1 MRLAVCGNAKL
12 GSCFSGTKGEHNCPK
27 NPSRVKLETLFIEDK
42 PVPNSY
48 RWFFTILFQ
57 ISATVCTGLCS
68 QSHSGDAYR
77 LSQVLPR
84 SSDTP
89 GGKRD
94 PNMHKRC
101 LCPAQGALR
110 TQDPAVRPQ
119 LCLQVLE
126 SMCSH
131 LVWPCH
137 LVSPGERPPF
147 PVAKTIGPAMPV
159 PQSQASERLGL
170 DISRCLFGFSYFLV
184 FNWFQ
189 M

>member
-1 MRLAVCGNAKL
+1 MLSLVAVFL
-12 GSCFSGTKGEHNCPK
+12 GLKASTFAPK
-27 NPSRVKLETLFIEDK
+27 NPSRVKLETVFIEGK

-68 QSHSGDAYR
+68 QSHGGDAHR
-77 LSQVLPR
+77 PSQGLPR

-89 GGKRD
+89 GRKRD
-94 PNMHKRC
+94 PDMHQRC
-101 LCPAQGALR
+101 LYPAQGALR
-110 TQDPAVRPQ
+110 HRTWQSSPSSVYRSLNRCAAILCGLVTW
-119 LCLQVLE
+119 CLQ
-126 SMCSH
+126 
-131 LVWPCH
+131 
-137 LVSPGERPPF
+137 ERPPF
-147 PVAKTIGPAMPV
+147 PVAETIGLAMPV